1 MNFDTNNLSLKN
13 KKELKNEKM
22 NILKHTDK
30 YEERKISDNLSSL
43 DKLQIK

>member
-1 MNFDTNNLSLKN
+1 MNFDTNNLSVKN
-13 KKELKNEKM
+13 KKDLKNEKM
-22 NILKHTDK
+22 NILKYTDK